1 MSSAKRV
8 SEKRVEIIPNR
19 LYWISDNFPPT
30 GFSDSFYFSI
40 DKDLLYVPYHHD
52 FGPLHI
58 GNVYK
63 FVVEVDRLLNSKT
76 SSSTAL
82 YHWTGVEPD
91 KRSNSVLLMCAF
103 QMLVLGRTA
112 EEAFDRFKK
121 VKLTL
126 DDYCDASY
134 KPHPYRCSILD
145 CLRGL
150 EYATALGWFS
160 LKSFNLKE
168 YTHYEDVDHGDLNWV
183 VPNKFLAFS
192 TPNDGPHRS
201 SRKPFTAEEIVP
213 VLKKFKVGL
222 VVRLN
227 DPLYDRSKLTR
238 AGIDHRDIFFE
249 DGSCP
254 TLAQIK
260 AFISEAELATG
271 AVAVHCKAGLG
282 RTGTMIGMYLMKH
295 FQVPAPALIGWM
307 RLARPGMVLG
317 PQQYF
322 LCKLQDQMFREG
334 QDSLDLK
341 LPEKL
346 LQKMARVAKDTQLR
360 FERCKSPI
368 NYYKKEEQQGDR
380 LLRMKDEHQHA
391 RPVVAK
397 QRPATRSPI
406 TVRR

>member
-8 SEKRVEIIPNR
+8 AEKRIEIIPNR

-40 DKDLLYVPYHHD
+40 DKDLQYIPYHHD

-82 YHWTGVEPD
+82 YHWTGAAPD

-103 QMLVLGRTA
+103 QVLVLGKTA
-112 EEAFDRFKK
+112 EEAFDKFKK
-121 VKLTL
+121 IKLTL
-126 DDYCDASY
+126 EDYCDASY
-134 KPHPYRCSILD
+134 RPHPYRCSILD

-150 EYATALGWFS
+150 EYATALGWFN

-168 YTHYEDVDHGDLNWV
+168 YTFYEDVDNGDLNWV
-183 VPNKFLAFS
+183 VPDKFLAFS
-192 TPNDGPHRS
+192 TPNDGVHRS

-227 DPLYDRSKLTR
+227 DALYDRNKLIR

-254 TLAQIK
+254 TLDQIDT
-260 AFISEAELATG
+260 FISECESARG

-295 FQVPAPALIGWM
+295 YQIPAPALIGWM

-322 LCKLQDQMFREG
+322 LCKMQDQMLKQG
-334 QDSLDLK
+334 QDLLTLK

-346 LQKMARVAKDTQLR
+346 IAKMARVAKETQLR

-368 NYYKKEEQQGDR
+368 NYFKKEDQQGDR

-397 QRPATRSPI
+397 QRPVTRSPI
-406 TVRR
+406 TIRR